1 MGSLPAREDVSQ
13 AWGRPGRILPT
24 ASRTIPIVGWG
35 RGRCPTWSPRPC
47 PRWQRPRPGRGRARR
62 KPLAGAARGELLI
75 WGKMV
80 KEQLWGAGRGFLSFS
95 SGLGL
100 FGFWVFGCQMSSF
113 SLWFGSP
120 PCCFPLTAQRRSGR
134 PKTEEKWGQER
145 RELPIPCG
153 TEPISTRHIP
163 TWPRA
168 SSWGAPH
175 NRRLSPSCPPAPRG
189 TRAPGPTASLRW
201 HAGTRWPRQGGLR
214 SCRAV
219 RRGNPKVF
227 GVLLMDGSVRRGR
240 GGGGGKRGPIHK
252 QLEL

>member
-113 SLWFGSP
+113 PLWFGSP

-134 PKTEEKWGQER
+134 PKTEEKRGRER
-145 RELPIPCG
+145 RELPVPCG
-153 TEPISTRHIP
+153 TDPISTRHVP
-163 TWPRA
+163 TWPVPHHGEHPKTA
-168 SSWGAPH
+168 GAHFGAPV
-175 NRRLSPSCPPAPRG
+175 LSPGPEGDTSTRSHSIAPVAHRD
-189 TRAPGPTASLRW
+189 TMASPGWA
-201 HAGTRWPRQGGLR
+201 
-214 SCRAV
+214 
-219 RRGNPKVF
+219 K
-227 GVLLMDGSVRRGR
+227 
-240 GGGGGKRGPIHK
+240 
-252 QLEL
+252 EL

>member
-13 AWGRPGRILPT
+13 AWGPPGRILPT

-120 PCCFPLTAQRRSGR
+120 PCCFPLTAQRRLGRWPQESQKQRRSGAERDESCPLWYR
-134 PKTEEKWGQER
+134 PHFHQ
-145 RELPIPCG
+145 
-153 TEPISTRHIP
+153 TRPHLA
-163 TWPRA
+163 RA

-175 NRRLSPSCPPAPRG
+175 NHRCPFWGPGAVPRPRG
-189 TRAPGPTASLRW
+189 GHKHPVPQHRSG
-201 HAGTRWPRQGGLR
+201 GTQGHDGLAR
-214 SCRAV
+214 V
-219 RRGNPKVF
+219 G
-227 GVLLMDGSVRRGR
+227 
-240 GGGGGKRGPIHK
+240 
-252 QLEL
+252 